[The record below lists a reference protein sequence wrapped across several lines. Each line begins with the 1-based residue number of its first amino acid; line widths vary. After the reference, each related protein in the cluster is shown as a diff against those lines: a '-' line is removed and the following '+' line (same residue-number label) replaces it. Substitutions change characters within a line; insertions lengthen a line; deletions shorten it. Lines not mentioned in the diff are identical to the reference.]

1 MPVDTFATVPE
12 LVWSLFF
19 IEYLLCTNNKILAAY
34 DANECGMIGDAEI
47 NMTSRVEF
55 ETSDIS
61 LIKLKVKEAKVKG
74 RA

>member
-1 MPVDTFATVPE
+1 
-12 LVWSLFF
+12 
-19 IEYLLCTNNKILAAY
+19 
-34 DANECGMIGDAEI
+34 MIGDAEI

-74 RA
+74 RV